1 LEIIGL
7 AMATIHVRFYAEL
20 GDFLPAKLRG
30 REFAHPFPAGGAV
43 KDLVEGLGVPHT
55 EVDLILVNGTSVD
68 LAHHLRDDDWVSV
81 YPVFEALDISQVTRV
96 RSEPL
101 RLVLFAADVHLG
113 KLAGYLRLAGFDTV
127 YRNDWDDSDLIQTAL
142 REHRVIVTRDR
153 ELLKRAAV
161 THGYLVRETM
171 PRAQLSEVLSRFDL
185 WEALRPLSRCS
196 VCNCLVGPVDADMVK
211 GAVPLGTAC
220 SFKEFWRCTGC
231 GKVYWKGAHYRS
243 LESLLRRPQEE

>member
-1 LEIIGL
+1 
-7 AMATIHVRFYAEL
+7 MATIYVRFYAEL

-30 REFAHPFPAGGAV
+30 REFAHAFPAGGAV

-55 EVDLILVNGTSVD
+55 EVDLILVNGTSVN
-68 LAHHLRDDDWVSV
+68 LAHHLRDGDRVSV
-81 YPVFEALDISQVTRV
+81 YPVFEALDISQVTRI

-101 RLVLFAADVHLG
+101 RQVLFAVDVHLG

-142 REHRVIVTRDR
+142 RERRVIVTRDR
-153 ELLKRAAV
+153 GLLKRAAV

-171 PRAQLSEVLSRFDL
+171 PRAQLREVLSRFDL

-196 VCNCLVGPVDADMVK
+196 VCNSLVEPVDADMVK
-211 GAVPLGTAC
+211 GAVPLGTARH
-220 SFKEFWRCTGC
+220 FRELWRCTGC
-231 GKVYWKGAHYRS
+231 GKVYWRGGHCRS
-243 LESLLRRPQEE
+243 LETLLRRPQEG